1 MVARAFEAVLAVVDE
16 ILIVIAIVGLALYVA
31 YDAGLVEAS
40 TAAAIVAVLAAA
52 VGAVGLAVIRA
63 HTRRPIV
70 GPEAMVGLTGVA
82 IEDLD
87 PEGKVLVEGEIWN
100 ALSVSGKIE
109 RGSRVVVVDVRDLT
123 LLVRRA

>member
-1 MVARAFEAVLAVVDE
+1 MPRAFEAVLAVVDE
-16 ILIVIAIVGLALYVA
+16 ILIVTAAAALILYIA
-31 YDAGLVEAS
+31 YDAGYVDAS
-40 TAAAIVAVLAAA
+40 TAAAVAAVLAAA
-52 VGAVGLAVIRA
+52 AGAVGLAVIRA
-63 HTRRPIV
+63 HTRKPLV

-87 PEGKVLVEGEIWN
+87 PEGKVLVEGEIWR

-109 RGSRVVVVDVRDLT
+109 RGSRVVVVDVEDLT